1 MEQMAGNIPSVLLF
15 ISGLIQLLF
24 FIWMFVF
31 PIMIIKKLK
40 EITQLLKN
48 K

>member
-1 MEQMAGNIPSVLLF
+1 MVGNVPSILLF
-15 ISGLIQLLF
+15 ISGLIQLVF

-31 PIMIIKKLK
+31 PIIIIKKLG
-40 EITQLLKN
+40 EIARTLKN

>member
-1 MEQMAGNIPSVLLF
+1 MDQMVGNIPSVLLF

-31 PIMIIKKLK
+31 PIIIIKKLS
-40 EITQLLKN
+40 EISKTLKN